1 MLRAVGR
8 RLPAISGLTRN
19 TTSPSSSLAL
29 VSSDALKDD
38 TVISSANPPQGLQL
52 LNPSWKSHFLFRG
65 FSAESLAPR
74 HELGFSD
81 IPATI
86 AAVKNPTSK
95 IEYDESNHERF
106 TPGDP
111 SKRAFTYFVLTGG
124 RFVYASFIRL
134 MVLKF
139 ILSMSAS
146 KDVLAMASLEVD
158 LSNIEAGSTVTVK
171 WRGKPVFI
179 RRRTEDDIQLANSVN
194 VNSLRD
200 PQEDSARVLNPEWL
214 VVVGVCTHL
223 GCVPLPKCWG
233 LWRLVLSLSWISL

>member
-1 MLRAVGR
+1 
-8 RLPAISGLTRN
+8 LPAISGLTRN
-19 TTSPSSSLAL
+19 TSPSSSLAL
-29 VSSDALKDD
+29 ASSDALRDD
-38 TVISSANPPQGLQL
+38 TVISAANLPQGLQL
-52 LNPSWKSHFLFRG
+52 LNTSWKSHFLSRG
-65 FSAESLAPR
+65 FSADSLAPR

-106 TPGDP
+106 APGDP

-134 MVLKF
+134 LILKF

-158 LSNIEAGSTVTVK
+158 LSSIEPGSTVTVK

-179 RRRTEDDIQLANSVN
+179 RRRTEDDIQLAV
-194 VNSLRD
+194 
-200 PQEDSARVLNPEWL
+200 
-214 VVVGVCTHL
+214 
-223 GCVPLPKCWG
+223 
-233 LWRLVLSLSWISL
+233 